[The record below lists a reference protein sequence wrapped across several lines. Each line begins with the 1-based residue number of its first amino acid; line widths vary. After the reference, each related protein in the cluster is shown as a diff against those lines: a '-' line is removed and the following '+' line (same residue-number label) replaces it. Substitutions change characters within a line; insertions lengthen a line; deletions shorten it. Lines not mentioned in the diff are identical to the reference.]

1 MVVVMTKSEHGERRA
16 EEALLRVEGVT
27 KRYGASVAL
36 HPADL
41 SVAPGEFVTVLGPS
55 GCGKST
61 LLRLLCGVTE
71 ASGGTITLAGQR
83 IEALPPER
91 RDIAMVFQSHALFPH
106 MSVRANLGFG
116 LRMKRVAAA
125 EQSRRIAHAV
135 EICNLD
141 GLLDRMPAQL
151 SGGQQQRV
159 ALARAVVMQPALML
173 FDEPLSSLDA
183 KLREGLRDEL
193 VRLHRATGATSLHVT
208 HDQAEAMAM
217 SDRIVVMNGGR
228 IVETGTPVALY
239 RRPRHVFTAGFLGH
253 ANLLEVP
260 VEQGEATLPWGQRGP
275 ISGAAAGAAAG
286 ARGARV
292 SLRPED
298 IVLTAEEAG
307 AGRITASCFTGASVQ
322 YTVQVGQRALRATLG
337 GAAPLLEVGQA
348 VSLKTVAWPLHA
360 LEEDRP

>member
-135 EICNLD
+135 EICNLG

-275 ISGAAAGAAAG
+275 ISGAAAGAGG
-286 ARGARV
+286 ALV

-348 VSLKTVAWPLHA
+348 VSLKAVAWPLHA

>member
-1 MVVVMTKSEHGERRA
+1 MAVVMTRSEHGERRA

-71 ASGGTITLAGQR
+71 ASGGAITLAGQR

-125 EQSRRIAHAV
+125 EQARRIAHAV
-135 EICNLD
+135 EICNLG

-275 ISGAAAGAAAG
+275 VSGAVPG

-348 VSLKTVAWPLHA
+348 VSLKAVAWPLHA
-360 LEEDRP
+360 LEEDRS